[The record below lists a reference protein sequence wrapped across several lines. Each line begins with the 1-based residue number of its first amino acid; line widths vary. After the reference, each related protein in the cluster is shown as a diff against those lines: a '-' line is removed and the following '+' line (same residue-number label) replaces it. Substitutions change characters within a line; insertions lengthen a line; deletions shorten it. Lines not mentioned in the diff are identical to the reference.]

1 MRRIVEKENRDID
14 ARIGKGSV
22 GKQTQSSSKN
32 RRRKPINL
40 CLVMLVLSPI
50 PIVGALVYATRQ
62 YTIWSTAQQTQQA
75 EGLTPQGTILKNS
88 GKVASS
94 SGTKIKRL
102 RNAGQSG
109 GQVGAIDIDNNI
121 PPSEHIQKEAVVEQ
135 RIMEQQREQEQPT
148 KTSYDK
154 KILVL
159 TTKHGNIKIT
169 LRPDLS
175 SGSVDYIYKLV
186 ESYGGNG
193 KRCMHCK
200 FYRSEKP
207 GILQGIMAHEGVV
220 PVNEVLGTCPE
231 GAETVKNDCPKWDK
245 HCGCHGPVMTR
256 GAIAWAAGQAG
267 GPDFFIDAYRDPAR
281 FWGTQHT
288 NFGFIE
294 DKASLEIIDAIFEL
308 PIESTADMDFLKDP
322 IHFDLVLE

>member
-1 MRRIVEKENRDID
+1 MRRMVEKENRDID
-14 ARIGKGSV
+14 ARIGKGGV
-22 GKQTQSSSKN
+22 GKLTQSSTNKS

-40 CLVMLVLSPI
+40 CLVMLVLSPVA
-50 PIVGALVYATRQ
+50 IVGALVYATRQ
-62 YTIWSTAQQTQQA
+62 YTIWSTAQHQQQA
-75 EGLTPQGTILKNS
+75 EGLTPQEKILKNS
-88 GKVASS
+88 SKVASS
-94 SGTKIKRL
+94 SDKKMKRL

-109 GQVGAIDIDNNI
+109 GKIGEEAIVDIDNNI
-121 PPSEHIQKEAVVEQ
+121 SPSEHVQGEAVAEQ
-135 RIMEQQREQEQPT
+135 QIIMEQPA
-148 KTSYDK
+148 KTLYDR

-231 GAETVKNDCPKWDK
+231 GAESVKNDCPEWDK

-267 GPDFFIDAYRDPAR
+267 GPDFFVDAYRDPAR

-288 NFGFIE
+288 NFGFIDDE
-294 DKASLEIIDAIFEL
+294 ASLKIIDDIFEL
-308 PIESTADMDFLKDP
+308 PIESTSDMDYLKDP